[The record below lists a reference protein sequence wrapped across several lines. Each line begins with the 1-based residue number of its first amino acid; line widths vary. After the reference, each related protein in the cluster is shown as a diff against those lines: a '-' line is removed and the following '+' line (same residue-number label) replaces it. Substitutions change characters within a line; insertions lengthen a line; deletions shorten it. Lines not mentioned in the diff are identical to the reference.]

1 MGGFFSSPEANSS
14 MQVGNMGASG
24 SKVNSGATA
33 PRVNGMNKIPVNIET
48 GTPSGTNARVNTT
61 ASDPGTPGVN
71 NTRRNNKSRNNLSR
85 NAVAMNVNKLKNI
98 VVEEPPQANEGEGVV
113 GNNQAGG
120 RRYRKGS
127 RKAHRKQSHRSRR
140 R

>member
-14 MQVGNMGASG
+14 MQVGNMGMSG
-24 SKVNSGATA
+24 SKVKDGATA
-33 PRVNGMNKIPVNIET
+33 PRVNEMKKLTGNIET
-48 GTPSGTNARVNTT
+48 GIPSGTNVRVHTT

-71 NTRRNNKSRNNLSR
+71 KSRNSRSPNSVEVGVNNLKE
-85 NAVAMNVNKLKNI
+85 V
-98 VVEEPPQANEGEGVV
+98 VVEEPPQANAGKGVV

-127 RKAHRKQSHRSRR
+127 RKAHRRQSHRSRR